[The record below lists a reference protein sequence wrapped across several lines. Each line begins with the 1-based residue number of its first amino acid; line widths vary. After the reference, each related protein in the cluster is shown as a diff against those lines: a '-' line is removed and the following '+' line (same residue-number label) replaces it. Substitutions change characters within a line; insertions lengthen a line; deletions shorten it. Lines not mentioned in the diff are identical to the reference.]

1 MRISRRRVGAVVQKE
16 WMEFRQSKS
25 ILWAMSVLPII
36 LVLGIIGLNATLA
49 QHAGSSPDDLGE
61 IDIPAA
67 LSGLS
72 PLAVFL
78 VQLNDQMLVTLLTIA
93 VALPAYIAASSIISE
108 KQTKTLEPLL
118 ATPTS
123 TLELLLGKALGAISP
138 AVITTWLAYGL
149 ILVGLSVVTIPTV
162 AAYAYRP
169 AWLAAMLL
177 LCPLMALLSVLC
189 GLCISSRV
197 NDPRV
202 AQQIMAFLLLPLI
215 FLGTGTVGGW
225 LYISLPLVLL
235 GVLILAMV
243 DSGLFW
249 LTVWLF
255 RREVILT
262 RWR

>member
-1 MRISRRRVGAVVQKE
+1 MRIDRGRIGAVVQKE

-25 ILWAMSVLPII
+25 ILWAMSVLPVV
-36 LVLGIIGLNATLA
+36 LVLGIIGLNASLA
-49 QHAGSSPDDLGE
+49 QPAGSSPVDLGE
-61 IDIPAA
+61 MDVPAA
-67 LSGLS
+67 LSDLS

-78 VQLNDQMLVTLLTIA
+78 VQLNDQLLVTLLTIA
-93 VALPAYIAASSIISE
+93 VALPAYIAASSIIGE
-108 KQTKTLEPLL
+108 KETKTLEPLL

-138 AVITTWLAYGL
+138 AVITTWLAYSL
-149 ILVGLSVVTIPTV
+149 ILIGLSLVSSPTV
-162 AAYAYRP
+162 VAYAYRP

-215 FLGTGTVGGW
+215 ILGTGTVSGW

-235 GVLILAMV
+235 AVLMMV
-243 DSGLFW
+243 IIDSGLLW

-262 RWR
+262 RWK